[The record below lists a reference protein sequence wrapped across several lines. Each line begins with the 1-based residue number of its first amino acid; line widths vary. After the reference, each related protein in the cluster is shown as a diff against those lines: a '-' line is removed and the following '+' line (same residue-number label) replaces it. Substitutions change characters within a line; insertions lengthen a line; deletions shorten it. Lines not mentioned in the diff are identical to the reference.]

1 MPDASD
7 ADALTR
13 LYFERVTAHMRR
25 ILDEERDSLDAAATR
40 LAEQIAADRLVY
52 VYGPG
57 GHSNLAAQEIFF
69 RAGGL
74 MHVSAI
80 LDEGTLLSN
89 GALRS
94 MAVERTPGYGRIV
107 VTDNRLGEGDV
118 LLLTNAYGI
127 NAALIDAA
135 LEARARGVFVI
146 GVTSRARRRHAPRAS
161 ARHPTKQNLPDV
173 ADLTIDTKVPIGDA
187 LVEVPGMG
195 ERIAAVSTFA
205 NAFRSTASS
214 SAPSP
219 GWSARRRAAVW
230 RSGNAPA
237 ATRPMRASSPASA
250 IACAGCERAAH
261 HHRPRS
267 GDGRGCRHHRRRAHR
282 RRRPGAGGRRALAR
296 PGLVDLQVNGYAG
309 LDLNGETLTPATV
322 VALRERL
329 AQEGV
334 TSFAPTLIT
343 ASEAAITAALA
354 AIAAARRQSPLLAAM
369 IPFIHVEGPAVSPA
383 DGPRGAH
390 PAAHVRPP
398 SLDEFRR
405 WQAAADG
412 LVGLVT
418 LSPEWPE
425 AMPYIAALAGGR
437 ARRHRPHRR
446 DAGAGSCC
454 RRGRRAPLHPSG
466 QWRCGPAAAPPSVIW
481 AQLADDRLTAGF
493 IADGHHLPADT
504 LKAMLRAKTLER
516 AILVSDAAALGGL
529 PAGRYASPI
538 GGDVEV
544 GADGRLGIAGTPYLA
559 GAGHLLSQNVATLV
573 NRVGLSLADALR
585 LATRNPGAFA
595 GGGGA
600 RAVGA
605 RADLIRFRFA
615 PGDRALAVTD
625 SFVADEEAVP

>member
-1 MPDASD
+1 MSAPRTITGRDPATGEGL
-7 ADALTR
+7 A
-13 LYFERVTAHMRR
+13 VT
-25 ILDEERDSLDAAATR
+25 I
-40 LAEQIAADRLVY
+40 
-52 VYGPG
+52 
-57 GHSNLAAQEIFF
+57 
-69 RAGGL
+69 AGG
-74 MHVSAI
+74 
-80 LDEGTLLSN
+80 
-89 GALRS
+89 
-94 MAVERTPGYGRIV
+94 
-107 VTDNRLGEGDV
+107 
-118 LLLTNAYGI
+118 
-127 NAALIDAA
+127 
-135 LEARARGVFVI
+135 
-146 GVTSRARRRHAPRAS
+146 
-161 ARHPTKQNLPDV
+161 
-173 ADLTIDTKVPIGDA
+173 
-187 LVEVPGMG
+187 
-195 ERIAAVSTFA
+195 RIAAV
-205 NAFRSTASS
+205 
-214 SAPSP
+214 AP
-219 GWSARRRAAVW
+219 
-230 RSGNAPA
+230 APA
-237 ATRPMRASSPASA
+237 ADAPW
-250 IACAGCERAAH
+250 
-261 HHRPRS
+261 
-267 GDGRGCRHHRRRAHR
+267 
-282 RRRPGAGGRRALAR
+282 LA

-309 LDLNGETLTPATV
+309 LDLNGETLAPATV
-322 VALRERL
+322 IALGERL

-369 IPFIHVEGPAVSPA
+369 IPFIHVEGPAVSPE

-425 AMPYIAALAGGR
+425 AMPYIAALAGEGVHV
-437 ARRHRPHRR
+437 AIGHTAATPEQVHAAAA
-446 DAGAGSCC
+446 AGARLSTHLGNGVAALLP
-454 RRGRRAPLHPSG
+454 RHPN
-466 QWRCGPAAAPPSVIW
+466 VIW

-595 GGGGA
+595 GGRGTL
-600 RAVGA
+600 AVGA

-625 SFVADEEAVP
+625 SFVAGEEAVP